1 MNTSSANASA
11 AAVASIVS
19 GAVINAL
26 GLHSS
31 SNSSDGCGSGP
42 VTPAHDEINARG
54 LPNTAR
60 GATGNRN
67 SRLEALLIYIAT
79 EISTYIPW

>member
-19 GAVINAL
+19 GAIINAL

-31 SNSSDGCGSGP
+31 SNSSDGCGGGP
-42 VTPAHDEINARG
+42 VMPVKDEINARG
-54 LPNTAR
+54 QPSTAC
-60 GATGNRN
+60 GVTGNRN
-67 SRLEALLIYIAT
+67 LRLEA
-79 EISTYIPW
+79 

>member
-11 AAVASIVS
+11 AVVASIVS

-31 SNSSDGCGSGP
+31 SNSCDGCGGGP
-42 VTPAHDEINARG
+42 VMPVQDEINTHG
-54 LPNTAR
+54 QPNTAH

-67 SRLEALLIYIAT
+67 SRLEA
-79 EISTYIPW
+79 

>member
-1 MNTSSANASA
+1 MNTSSDNASA

-31 SNSSDGCGSGP
+31 SNSCDGCGGGP
-42 VTPAHDEINARG
+42 VICQRKMKSIHMVNQTRHVVRQEIETPG
-54 LPNTAR
+54 
-60 GATGNRN
+60 
-67 SRLEALLIYIAT
+67 
-79 EISTYIPW
+79 